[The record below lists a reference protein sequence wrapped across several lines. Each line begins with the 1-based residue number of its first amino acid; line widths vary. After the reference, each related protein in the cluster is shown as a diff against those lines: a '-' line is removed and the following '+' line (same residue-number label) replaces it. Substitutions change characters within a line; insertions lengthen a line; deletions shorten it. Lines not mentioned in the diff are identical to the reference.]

1 MITAAA
7 SWDNLNSIME
17 IAIQVLDVALV
28 ALIFYWIYRLT
39 KGTSA
44 IPVFMG
50 ILAIYIIWQVVSLA
64 EMPFMSDLL
73 GQFIAV
79 GILAVIIL
87 FQQEIRQFLFSIG
100 DQASFKAPPTWLTR
114 ILPRRTFESKSK
126 LPIEEI
132 VRALDRLASRKEGAL
147 IVIERNSDLKLQ
159 IQSAT
164 PLRADAFAPL
174 IQAIFHKD
182 SSMHDGGIH
191 IVGGQIRAVRCVLP
205 VSQSPHIPAELGTR
219 HRSALGLSEITD
231 AVIWVVSE
239 ETGVISL
246 AHDGEL
252 RRALTPSECRE
263 IMHDLFRI
271 AAPSQEAQ
279 ADSED

>member
-7 SWDNLNSIME
+7 SWDNLGSFME
-17 IAIQVLDVALV
+17 ISLQVLDVALV

-50 ILAIYIIWQVVSLA
+50 ILAIYIISQVVTMA
-64 EMPFMSDLL
+64 EMRFMSALL

-79 GILAVIIL
+79 GILAVIIV
-87 FQQEIRQFLFSIG
+87 FQQELRQFLFSIG
-100 DQASFKAPPTWLTR
+100 DQASFKAPPPWLAR
-114 ILPRRTFESKSK
+114 ILPRRTFEFKSN

-147 IVIERNSDLKLQ
+147 IVIERNSDLKLH

-182 SSMHDGGIH
+182 CSMHDGGIH

-205 VSQSPHIPAELGTR
+205 VSQSPHLPAELGTR
-219 HRSALGLSEITD
+219 HRSALGLSELTD

-252 RRALTPSECRE
+252 RRALTPNECRE

-271 AAPSQEAQ
+271 AVPSEGAEPK
-279 ADSED
+279 SED